1 MDQGDGRMRDPWDR
15 DPPERESRDREPR
28 EREFRDRDLLQ
39 RDGRERDLPR
49 RPRGGTDPLDQR
61 VDRWVTAGRQFV
73 EGVAGSR
80 PGGRPAGR
88 GAERRPQLRP
98 RIDDLGRWV
107 EGRLDWLLDDGD
119 DWREPWQESDRGA
132 PGAPEPAPAPLRSR
146 RPMLEAVS
154 RRGRP
159 VPPSRPPGAEARY
172 APAPSPS
179 APSAPATG
187 ADDDWPDDD
196 SFTLPRW
203 QRPEPARRDAGGD
216 RLPGSGEPDAAF
228 TPPAAG
234 RPLPRSTR
242 RRA

>member
-1 MDQGDGRMRDPWDR
+1 MHPMDQGDGRMRDPWDR
-15 DPPERESRDREPR
+15 DPPERD
-28 EREFRDRDLLQ
+28 FRDRDP
-39 RDGRERDLPR
+39 RERDLSR
-49 RPRGGTDPLDQR
+49 RPRGGGDPLDQR

-73 EGVAGSR
+73 EGVAGAR

-88 GAERRPQLRP
+88 GGERRPPLRP

-119 DWREPWQESDRGA
+119 DWREPWQDSDPGA
-132 PGAPEPAPAPLRSR
+132 PGAPEAPAAPVRSR

-159 VPPSRPPGAEARY
+159 APPSRPPVAEGRSASASAPGPPP
-172 APAPSPS
+172 APAN
-179 APSAPATG
+179 G

-203 QRPEPARRDAGGD
+203 QRPEPARRDPGGD
-216 RLPGSGEPDAAF
+216 RIPGSGEPEPAF

-234 RPLPRSTR
+234 RPLPRSSR

>member
-1 MDQGDGRMRDPWDR
+1 MDQGDGRERDPWDR
-15 DPPERESRDREPR
+15 DPTDREPPERESRDRDPR
-28 EREFRDRDLLQ
+28 EREWRDRDLQ
-39 RDGRERDLPR
+39 PRDGREREGPR
-49 RPRGGTDPLDQR
+49 RPRGGGDLLDQR

-88 GAERRPQLRP
+88 GGERRPPLRP

-107 EGRLDWLLDDGD
+107 EGRLDWLLDDSD

-132 PGAPEPAPAPLRSR
+132 PGAPEPPPAPLRSR

-159 VPPSRPPGAEARY
+159 APPSRPPI
-172 APAPSPS
+172 
-179 APSAPATG
+179 

-203 QRPEPARRDAGGD
+203 QRPE
-216 RLPGSGEPDAAF
+216 GSDEPDTAF
-228 TPPAAG
+228 PPAPSG
-234 RPLPRSTR
+234 RPLPRSSR